1 MKTEKLLNVLKK
13 TGLLAISLLSVQ
25 AGMGQ
30 VLLKPDRVFDGQ
42 TLHEGWVVEVEGE
55 QISYAGPANLWKA
68 KPGTEQI
75 SLEGYTLLP
84 GLIEGHSHLLLH
96 PYNETSWNDQVLV
109 ESPAERAI
117 RGGVH
122 AEKSLMA
129 GITTM
134 RDLGSEGSGY
144 ADIALKKTIEEGI
157 IPGPRLLVAG
167 PAIVATGA
175 YGPKGF
181 HDGVAVPLGAEAV
194 SGKDE
199 AIRAVRRQLGNGADF
214 IKVYA
219 DYRWKAGAASQPTFL
234 PEELKAMVDAATSA
248 GSYVVAHAST
258 PEGMRRAVMAGV
270 ETIEHG
276 DGGTREV
283 FDLMRQKKVAL
294 CPTLAAG
301 HAFERYRGWDP
312 LSDPET
318 ERIRKKKRSFQTAL
332 ESGVTIAFGGDVGV
346 YAHGEN
352 YRELELMVAYGMSA
366 LDALRAATSVNAGV
380 FHLEGL
386 GEIKKDMVADMIGVK
401 GDPSRD
407 IRLMREV
414 TLVMKGGLLVKK
426 P

>member
-1 MKTEKLLNVLKK
+1 MTLFFLVAQS
-13 TGLLAISLLSVQ
+13 GL
-25 AGMGQ
+25 GQ
-30 VLLKPDRVFDGQ
+30 VLLKPDQVFDGE
-42 TLHEGWVVEVEGE
+42 TLHSDWVVEVDGDR
-55 QISYAGPANLWKA
+55 ISYAGPAGQWKS
-68 KPGTEQI
+68 KPGIELTDMD
-75 SLEGYTLLP
+75 GYTLLP
-84 GLIEGHSHLLLH
+84 GIIEGHSHLLLH
-96 PYNETSWNDQVLV
+96 PYNETPWNDQVLV

-122 AEKSLMA
+122 AERSLLA

-134 RDLGSEGSGY
+134 RDLGSEGAGY
-144 ADIALKKTIEEGI
+144 ADVALKKTIEEGI
-157 IPGPRLLVAG
+157 IQGPRLIVAG

-181 HDGVAVPLGAEAV
+181 HDGVSVPLGAEAV
-194 SGKDE
+194 SGKEE
-199 AIRAVRRQLGNGADF
+199 AIKAVRRQLGNGADF

-219 DYRWKAGAASQPTFL
+219 DYRWKSGAPSRPTFL
-234 PEELKAMVDAATSA
+234 PEELTVMVEAATSA

-283 FDLMRQKKVAL
+283 FDLMREKKVAL

-301 HAFERYRGWDP
+301 HAIERYRGWDP
-312 LSDPET
+312 DRDPDT
-318 ERIRKKKRSFQTAL
+318 ERIRKKKESFRSAL

-366 LDALRAATSVNAGV
+366 LDALRSATSVNAGV
-380 FHLEGL
+380 FHLKGL
-386 GEIKKDMVADMIGVK
+386 GGIKKDMVADIIGVK
-401 GDPSRD
+401 GDPTSD
-407 IRLMREV
+407 ISLMREV
-414 TLVMKGGLLVKK
+414 AFVMKGGIPVKK